1 MKKLDKGEEGGQG
14 EEGGTGA
21 LLLDLSKAFGSLQH
35 DLSLVNL
42 NEYGFNYKSIK
53 LISFFLFERRC
64 ITKI

>member
-1 MKKLDKGEEGGQG
+1 MKRGGQG
-14 EEGGTGA
+14 EEGGAGA

-64 ITKI
+64 MTKI